1 MTMYRVTATLSQR
14 QLIDYLD
21 ANGAVEVKI
30 EVVGDQPA
38 PTAASTAPGF
48 TPRALKRRRRTRA
61 EIEHDR
67 AQATQASAAA

>member
-1 MTMYRVTATLSQR
+1 MYRVTATLSQR

-38 PTAASTAPGF
+38 PATSSPPATGF
-48 TPRALKRRRRTRA
+48 VPRALKRKRRTRA
-61 EIEHDR
+61 EMEQAR
-67 AQATQASAAA
+67 AQTVSAAA